1 MTKPEPGAA
10 PPEAPTPKEDAPAPG
25 AAADAAPPEA
35 APPPPP
41 PEGAPVEDAAQDDPD
56 SDGAADGDPAAEI
69 AALKDRLLRAVA
81 ETENLRKRAARER
94 EEAARYAI
102 SGFARDVLAVADDM
116 ARALG
121 ALPEGPRAQKVLV
134 SDTKM
139 LFEGLELTRRNL
151 DAALERHG
159 IARIDPAG
167 EPFDPNLH
175 EAMFEVDAP
184 GAAPGSVVQVVEAG
198 YRIHDRLLRPAR
210 VGVARRAAPPEEKPE
225 DGSGGAGGG
234 RGDGEP
240 PP

>member
-10 PPEAPTPKEDAPAPG
+10 PPEAPTPTPKEDAPAPG
-25 AAADAAPPEA
+25 AAVGAAPPED

-41 PEGAPVEDAAQDDPD
+41 PEGAPVEDAAQDDPG
-56 SDGAADGDPAAEI
+56 SDGAAPGDPADEI

-102 SGFARDVLAVADDM
+102 SGFARDVLVVAEDM

-121 ALPEGPRAQKVLV
+121 DLPESVRGAPGAKAPV
-134 SDTKM
+134 
-139 LFEGLELTRRNL
+139 EGLELTRRNL

-210 VGVARRAAPPEEKPE
+210 VGVARRAASPEEKPE

>member
-1 MTKPEPGAA
+1 MTNPDPGAEAAPPAPAEDA
-10 PPEAPTPKEDAPAPG
+10 PPEAPPE
-25 AAADAAPPEA
+25 EA
-35 APPPPP
+35 APPGDAP
-41 PEGAPVEDAAQDDPD
+41 PEDAPNADAAKDDADPD
-56 SDGAADGDPAAEI
+56 GPAAEI
-69 AALKDRLLRAVA
+69 AALRDRLLRAVA

-102 SGFARDVLAVADDM
+102 SGFARDVLGVADDM

-121 ALPEGPRAQKVLV
+121 APPESVRGAPDAKALV
-134 SDTKM
+134 
-139 LFEGLELTRRNL
+139 EGLELTRRNL
-151 DAALERHG
+151 GAALERHG

-184 GAAPGSVVQVVEAG
+184 GAEPGSVVQVVEAG

-225 DGSGGAGGG
+225 KTDGGEGGAGG
-234 RGDGEP
+234 GDGEP

>member
-1 MTKPEPGAA
+1 MTKPDPG
-10 PPEAPTPKEDAPAPG
+10 
-25 AAADAAPPEA
+25 AAPPEA
-35 APPPPP
+35 APPTPAEDASAEALPEEAP
-41 PEGAPVEDAAQDDPD
+41 PEGAPVEDDAKGDPG
-56 SDGAADGDPAAEI
+56 SDGAEPGDPAAEI
-69 AALKDRLLRAVA
+69 AELKDRLLRAVA

-102 SGFARDVLAVADDM
+102 SGFARDVLGVADDM

-121 ALPEGPRAQKVLV
+121 GPPESAREAADAKALV
-134 SDTKM
+134 
-139 LFEGLELTRRNL
+139 EGLELTRRNL

-225 DGSGGAGGG
+225 KTDGGEGGG
-234 RGDGEP
+234 GEGEP

>member
-1 MTKPEPGAA
+1 MTKPDPGAEAA
-10 PPEAPTPKEDAPAPG
+10 PPAPAEDAPAE
-25 AAADAAPPEA
+25 APPEEE
-35 APPPPP
+35 APP
-41 PEGAPVEDAAQDDPD
+41 GDAPVEDAAKDDPD
-56 SDGAADGDPAAEI
+56 SDGPAAEI

-102 SGFARDVLAVADDM
+102 SGFARDVLGVADDM
-116 ARALG
+116 ARALD
-121 ALPEGPRAQKVLV
+121 ALPESVRGAPDAKALV
-134 SDTKM
+134 
-139 LFEGLELTRRNL
+139 EGLELTRRNL

-167 EPFDPNLH
+167 ESFDPNLH

-225 DGSGGAGGG
+225 KTDGTGEG
-234 RGDGEP
+234 GDGEP
-240 PP
+240 RP

>member
-1 MTKPEPGAA
+1 MTNPDPGAEAAPPAPAEDTPAEAPPEEAA
-10 PPEAPTPKEDAPAPG
+10 PPE
-25 AAADAAPPEA
+25 DAAK
-35 APPPPP
+35 
-41 PEGAPVEDAAQDDPD
+41 DDPG
-56 SDGAADGDPAAEI
+56 SDGPAAEI

-102 SGFARDVLAVADDM
+102 SGFARDVLGVADDM

-121 ALPEGPRAQKVLV
+121 ALPEEQRAE
-134 SDTKM
+134 KM
-139 LFEGLELTRRNL
+139 LISNAKALFDGLELTRRNL
-151 DAALERHG
+151 GAALERHG

-225 DGSGGAGGG
+225 KPDGGEGGAGG
-234 RGDGEP
+234 GDGEP

>member
-1 MTKPEPGAA
+1 MTKPDPG
-10 PPEAPTPKEDAPAPG
+10 
-25 AAADAAPPEA
+25 AAPPEA
-35 APPPPP
+35 APPTPAEDASAEALPEEAP
-41 PEGAPVEDAAQDDPD
+41 PEGAPVEDAAKDDPG
-56 SDGAADGDPAAEI
+56 SDGAEPGDPAAEI
-69 AALKDRLLRAVA
+69 AELKDRLLRAVA

-102 SGFARDVLAVADDM
+102 SGFARDVLGVADDM

-121 ALPEGPRAQKVLV
+121 GPPESAREAADAKALV
-134 SDTKM
+134 
-139 LFEGLELTRRNL
+139 EGLELTRRNL

-225 DGSGGAGGG
+225 KTDGGG
-234 RGDGEP
+234 GGGGEGEP

>member
-1 MTKPEPGAA
+1 MTKPDPG
-10 PPEAPTPKEDAPAPG
+10 
-25 AAADAAPPEA
+25 AAPPEA
-35 APPPPP
+35 APPNPAEDAPAEDAPEAAPADDAPQP
-41 PEGAPVEDAAQDDPD
+41 PEGAPVEDAAKDDPG
-56 SDGAADGDPAAEI
+56 SDGAEPGDPAAEI
-69 AALKDRLLRAVA
+69 AELKDRLLRAVA

-102 SGFARDVLAVADDM
+102 AGFARDVLGVADDM

-121 ALPEGPRAQKVLV
+121 GPPESAREAPDAKALV
-134 SDTKM
+134 
-139 LFEGLELTRRNL
+139 EGLELTRRNL

-210 VGVARRAAPPEEKPE
+210 VGVARRAAPPEEEPE
-225 DGSGGAGGG
+225 KTDGGGGGG
-234 RGDGEP
+234 REGEP

>member
-1 MTKPEPGAA
+1 MTNPDPGTEAAPPAPAEDTPAEAPPEEAA
-10 PPEAPTPKEDAPAPG
+10 PPE
-25 AAADAAPPEA
+25 DAAK
-35 APPPPP
+35 
-41 PEGAPVEDAAQDDPD
+41 DDPG
-56 SDGAADGDPAAEI
+56 SDGPAAEI
-69 AALKDRLLRAVA
+69 AALRDRLLRAVA

-102 SGFARDVLAVADDM
+102 SGFARDVLGVADDM

-121 ALPEGPRAQKVLV
+121 ALPEEQRAE
-134 SDTKM
+134 KM
-139 LFEGLELTRRNL
+139 LISNAKALFDGLELTRRNL
-151 DAALERHG
+151 GAALERHG

-225 DGSGGAGGG
+225 KPDGGEGGAGG
-234 RGDGEP
+234 GDGEP

>member
-1 MTKPEPGAA
+1 MTNPDPGA
-10 PPEAPTPKEDAPAPG
+10 
-25 AAADAAPPEA
+25 EA
-35 APPPPP
+35 APPAPAEDAPP
-41 PEGAPVEDAAQDDPD
+41 EDAAKDDPG
-56 SDGAADGDPAAEI
+56 SDGPAAEI

-102 SGFARDVLAVADDM
+102 SGFARDVLGVADDM

-121 ALPEGPRAQKVLV
+121 ALPESVRGAPDAKALV
-134 SDTKM
+134 
-139 LFEGLELTRRNL
+139 EGLDLTRRNL
-151 DAALERHG
+151 GAALERHG

-210 VGVARRAAPPEEKPE
+210 VGVARRAAPPEEKTE
-225 DGSGGAGGG
+225 KTDGGG
-234 RGDGEP
+234 EGGNGEP